1 MGIKV
6 KYRIINFLEDN
17 IGENLGNLMNGNDF
31 LNIKPEILLMKGVI
45 NKKNHIRIRSFCCVK
60 DTIKR
65 MGGKMTQSSTKNNN
79 QIQKQP
85 KTWHF
90 SKDI

>member
-1 MGIKV
+1 MILDFGSGFLDMTPKHKQQKKKQIKWTSS
-6 KYRIINFLEDN
+6 KFKLCA
-17 IGENLGNLMNGNDF
+17 L
-31 LNIKPEILLMKGVI
+31 
-45 NKKNHIRIRSFCCVK
+45 K